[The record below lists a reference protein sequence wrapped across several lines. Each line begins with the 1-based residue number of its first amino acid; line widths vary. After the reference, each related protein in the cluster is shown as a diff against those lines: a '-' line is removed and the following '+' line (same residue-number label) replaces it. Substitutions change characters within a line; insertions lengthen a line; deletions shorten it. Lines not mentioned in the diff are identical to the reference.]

1 MNAPKR
7 ALNSHY
13 QTFQKMLEAKRDEL
27 RKHLR
32 GRLADA
38 VDDREPDDEGAEAI
52 RSITTDMVIAT
63 IERQRVEL
71 SEIEAALKRLKAG
84 EYGICEECGVE
95 IPEVRLNALPWTR
108 SCVDCADGVVRRNG
122 TTGD

>member
-7 ALNSHY
+7 ARTEQYGS
-13 QTFQKMLEAKRDEL
+13 FQKMLEAQRDAL
-27 RKHLR
+27 RVQLR

-38 VDDREPDDEGAEAI
+38 VNEHEPDDEGAEAI

-63 IERQRVEL
+63 LERQREEL
-71 SEIEAALKRLKAG
+71 AEIEAALKRIQEG
-84 EYGICEECGVE
+84 EYGICEECGVV
-95 IPEVRLNALPWTR
+95 IPEARLNALPWTR
-108 SCVDCADGVVRRNG
+108 SCVECAEFVARNG

>member
-7 ALNSHY
+7 ALNNQH
-13 QTFQKMLEAKRDEL
+13 QNFQRMLEAKRDEL
-27 RKHLR
+27 HKHLR
-32 GRLADA
+32 GRLAEA

-71 SEIEAALKRLKAG
+71 AEIEAALKRMKAG

-95 IPEVRLNALPWTR
+95 IPQVRLNALPWTR
-108 SCVDCADGVVRRNG
+108 SCVDCAEGVARNG
-122 TTGD
+122 TTG

>member
-1 MNAPKR
+1 MNAPKK
-7 ALNSHY
+7 ALNNQY
-13 QTFQKMLEAKRDEL
+13 QAFQRTLEAKRDEL
-27 RKHLR
+27 RKQLR
-32 GRLADA
+32 GRLAEA
-38 VDDREPDDEGAEAI
+38 VDDHEPDDEGAEAI

-71 SEIEAALKRLKAG
+71 AEIEAALKRLKAG

-95 IPEVRLNALPWTR
+95 IPAVRLNALPWTR
-108 SCVDCADGVVRRNG
+108 SCVECADGVARNG